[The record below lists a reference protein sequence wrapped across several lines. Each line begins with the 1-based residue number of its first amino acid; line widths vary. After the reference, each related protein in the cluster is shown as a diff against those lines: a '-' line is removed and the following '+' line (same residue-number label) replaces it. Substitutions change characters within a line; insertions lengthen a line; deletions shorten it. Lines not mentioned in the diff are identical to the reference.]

1 MVPGVILTMFGTP
14 FERLWL
20 KYGHFR
26 PKYGAKA
33 ILCWE
38 VQIRSKSMV
47 SGMDPWGQQVMHK
60 WSRGWCAPP
69 AGPLVLQHPERP
81 FEHLVSRYLPGPRY
95 YAL

>member
-1 MVPGVILTMFGTP
+1 MTPPEGVWDMAPGVTFDMFGTP

-38 VQIRSKSMV
+38 GQIGSKSMD
-47 SGMDPWGQQVMHK
+47 SGSDPRRSAGGAQVVP
-60 WSRGWCAPP
+60 RVVRTTLGPTGP
-69 AGPLVLQHPERP
+69 AT
-81 FEHLVSRYLPGPRY
+81 PRE
-95 YAL
+95 AL